1 MSLLEAKRD
10 LSYLARHLMRRNF
23 LAKQRAQ
30 GLCERERL
38 PFPALQARQATM
50 LRRSLAVAQ
59 RRLPR
64 YAELTVP
71 PEGADLVTWFCTQ
84 CPVLNKADL
93 IAGRAEL
100 YPNHGQRRPWWPS
113 GKTSGTSGAPLEVF
127 RSLNSV
133 VWEEAFNMQLWA
145 WAGFVPGDP
154 QAVLRGDQVVDP
166 KQTTPPFWRWDR
178 FGHQM
183 FLSSRHL
190 AAANVGLLIDAL
202 KASGA
207 QLLRAYP
214 SSSFELARLAD
225 QLGLKLPLRAVVTGS
240 EPLYPLQREMLE
252 QVFSCKVFD
261 FYGMAERVAYAAQC
275 EHGHYHLNPEYSWV
289 EILDENNQPTDD
301 FGFVVGT
308 TFHND
313 VMPLLRY
320 RVSDRARW
328 VKGACPCGRS
338 YPRIE
343 LSSGKVEDQLFDRE
357 GAAVSAS
364 VITFAFKGLKNILK
378 SQVAQVGLG
387 EWEVRVVPEPGFT
400 QTDAQA
406 LLSNIEQYVSD
417 KITVNVRLVDDI
429 ACLPSGKFK
438 WVSQECP
445 EARRYHR

>member
-1 MSLLEAKRD
+1 MSLQEVKRD
-10 LSYLARHLMRRNF
+10 LSYLFRHLVRRNF
-23 LAKQRAQ
+23 VAEQRAR
-30 GLCERERL
+30 GLVERERC
-38 PFPALQARQATM
+38 PWPALQARQEVL
-50 LRRSLAVAQ
+50 LRRSLAAAK

-64 YAELTVP
+64 FAALPVP
-71 PEGADLVTWFCTQ
+71 PDGADLAVWLRTH
-84 CPVLNKADL
+84 CPVLTKADL
-93 IAGRAEL
+93 IAGRSVH
-100 YPNHGQRRPWWPS
+100 YPNQGRRRPWWPS

-145 WAGFVPGDP
+145 WAGFEAGDT
-154 QAVLRGDQVVDP
+154 QAVLRGDQVADP

-178 FGHQM
+178 FGRQL
-183 FLSSRHL
+183 FLSSRHV
-190 AAANVGLLIDAL
+190 AGANASLFMDAL
-202 KASGA
+202 QDSGA
-207 QLLRAYP
+207 QLMRAYP
-214 SSSFELARLAD
+214 SSSFELARLAH
-225 QLGLKLPLRAVVTGS
+225 QQGLKLPLRSVVTGS

-289 EILDENNQPTDD
+289 EILDEHNQPTDG

-308 TFHND
+308 TFHNE

-320 RVSDRARW
+320 RISDQARW
-328 VKGACPCGRS
+328 VKGACPCGRT

-364 VITFAFKGLKNILK
+364 VITFAFKGLANIRK
-378 SQVAQVGLG
+378 SQVAQLGLG

-400 QTDAQA
+400 ETDAKA
-406 LLSNIEQYVSD
+406 LLANIEYHVSD
-417 KITVNVRLVDDI
+417 KITVRVRVVDEI
-429 ACLPSGKFK
+429 ARLPSGKFK
-438 WVSQECP
+438 WVSQEWAG
-445 EARRYHR
+445 ARR